1 MSIYAAAVAR
11 YFEAWNAT
19 DADTLAKAVAA
30 AWSED
35 GTYTD
40 PLADVRGYEQ
50 ITAVI
55 QAAHEQFPGFEFKLA
70 GDVDGNHHIARF
82 GWELVSTADGSARR
96 RLGRGH
102 PGRGRPDHLRPRLP
116 RPTPGILTPPQ
127 AHALAQEAWASPA
140 RPRRLRVPRAPG
152 RGSPTG

>member
-82 GWELVSTADGSARR
+82 GWELVSTADGSAPVAGSDVVTLAEDGRITSV
-96 RLGRGH
+96 LGFL
-102 PGRGRPDHLRPRLP
+102 DRLP
-116 RPTPGILTPPQ
+116 
-127 AHALAQEAWASPA
+127 ES
-140 RPRRLRVPRAPG
+140 
-152 RGSPTG
+152 